1 MRLSVSGIWFR
12 HLLVIGLALLLRIL
26 VRFEVLIAVRRSLK
40 FAYAPQVLF
49 FDLNAFRILRRVAR
63 LLKNSYRDYYELR
76 ASFVSLHAAD
86 AIPGV
91 PSRPGLAFPDLG
103 PLPNHIAV
111 LTLVSVRICIER

>member
-1 MRLSVSGIWFR
+1 MRLSVIGRFR
-12 HLLVIGLALLLRIL
+12 DLLVEGLALLLRIF
-26 VRFEVLIAVRRSLK
+26 VRFEILIAVRRSLK
-40 FAYAPQVLF
+40 FDHAPQVLF
-49 FDLNAFRILRRVAR
+49 FNLNAFRILRRVAR

-111 LTLVSVRICIER
+111 LTLVSERICIER

>member
-1 MRLSVSGIWFR
+1 MRLSVTGRFR
-12 HLLVIGLALLLRIL
+12 HLLVLGLALLLRIL

-40 FAYAPQVLF
+40 LAYAPQVLF
-49 FDLNAFRILRRVAR
+49 FNLSAFWILRRVSR
-63 LLKNSYRDYYELR
+63 PLKNSYRDYYELR
-76 ASFVSLHAAD
+76 AGFVSLHAAD

-103 PLPNHIAV
+103 PLPNHITV